1 MTLKGYFK
9 IFFKIK
15 RSLFYKCN
23 LVPTTAV
30 KAVSQLKTHLYFT
43 CSRIELIICWT
54 SAANDQNSAYQ
65 NHLKRSTFLAGPGKK
80 QTRKHPGQGR
90 IYKTICALMSSL
102 YYVYVYGLSCRDFR
116 KKYVCFKFSVYL
128 PVKINLFLHSSIHY
142 NWHDFLKIW

>member
-1 MTLKGYFK
+1 MSFINATWCQPLQW
-9 IFFKIK
+9 
-15 RSLFYKCN
+15 R
-23 LVPTTAV
+23 
-30 KAVSQLKTHLYFT
+30 LYHNWRLI
-43 CSRIELIICWT
+43 SISPVLEIELIICWT

-102 YYVYVYGLSCRDFR
+102 YYVCVYGLSCRDFR

-128 PVKINLFLHSSIHY
+128 PVKINLFLHTSIHY
-142 NWHDFLKIW
+142 NWRDFLKIW